1 MNLFTFLNRSTLWF
15 GLVGIA
21 AAITHYGVA
30 VSLEYTGF
38 TPNWA
43 NISGFLLAFPVS
55 YFGHHTL
62 SFGTQ
67 KNAQKATHKQALPK
81 FFLVAISSFLAN
93 HFLLLTSLYFTHL
106 PFWLVLGVVM
116 VVVAVSTYFLSR
128 DWAFKP

>member
-1 MNLFTFLNRSTLWF
+1 MNFFSFLNRSTVWF
-15 GLVGIA
+15 GLVGA
-21 AAITHYGVA
+21 AAALTHYVVA
-30 VSLEYTGF
+30 VSLEFSGF
-38 TPNWA
+38 TPNLA

-55 YFGHHTL
+55 YIGHHYL
-62 SFGTQ
+62 SFAAQ

-81 FFLVAISSFLAN
+81 FFLVALSSFLAN
-93 HFLLLTSLYFTHL
+93 HFLLLSSLYFTHL